1 MRKIISYFIKYHV
14 AVDVIVIAFLIFGVV
29 GALSL
34 KSSFFPLTESKNILI
49 TVTYPGAS
57 PQEVEEGIVLKIED
71 NLKGLEGVDRV
82 TSTSRENSGSINVEI
97 EKGRDIDFMLLEVKN
112 AVDRVPTFPGG
123 MEPLIVSKLEAVRP
137 TISFAVSGE
146 KIPLATLKQ
155 IGRQIENDIRAID
168 GISQIEITGYPEE
181 EIEIA
186 VNENNLLAYDI
197 SFNEVAT
204 AVGNANILV
213 TGGNIKTDAEEYLI
227 RANNRSYYGDELSN
241 IVVKADPSGRTIR
254 LKDVARIRDRFS
266 ETPNATYF
274 NGNLSVNATITSTN
288 TEDLI
293 GSAEKVKE
301 YIEEFNQKYDNVQL
315 DVVRDLST
323 TLTQRTKL
331 LTENAIM
338 GMALVLIFLSLFLN
352 TRLAFWVAFGLPI
365 SFLGMFVF
373 ASYFNVTINVLS
385 LFGMIIVIGILVDDG
400 IVIAEN
406 IYQHYEKGKSPI
418 QAAIDGTLEVIPPI
432 VSAII
437 TTLLAFSIFLFLDG
451 RIGDFFGEVS
461 VIVILTLVVSLIEA
475 LIILPAHLAHSKAL
489 QAQDKKPKTG
499 IARAFAKLRVINK
512 SGDRF
517 MAWMRDKSYS
527 PALKFALNNKL
538 LTFSLFAAALI
549 LTFGSIGGGIIR
561 TAFFPRIASD
571 RVQVELLMPNGTNEK
586 VTDSIISLIEEK
598 SEIVNQEL
606 TEQYLKGTD
615 KILFENVIKNVGPGS
630 SAATLVINLLPGEER
645 PDAIR
650 ADLITSRLRELVG
663 PVVGIESLIYGSGGN
678 FGGDPVSV
686 SLLGNNIQELKAA
699 KKELKDALLNN
710 SALKDI
716 ADNDPA
722 GIKEIRLELKENA
735 YLLGLDLRT
744 VMNQVR
750 AGFFG
755 AQAQRFQRGQDE
767 IRVWVRYDRDNRSS
781 IADLDEM
788 RIATPSGSRVPL
800 KEIASYSIERGDV
813 AINRLEGQR
822 EIQISADL
830 KDAKATSPVDV
841 MNEIKT
847 VVMPEIQSKYP
858 TVTASYE
865 GQNRER
871 NKLFDS
877 LGFVGLS
884 VLVLIYITIAFT
896 FRSFSQPLMLL
907 LLVPFSLT
915 AVAWGHWIH
924 DFPINILSML
934 GIIALIGI
942 MVNDGLV
949 LIGKFNNNLRQGMS
963 FDDAIYEA
971 GRSRFRA
978 IFLTSLT
985 TIAGLAPLMLETSR
999 QAQFLIPM
1007 AISIAYGIG
1016 FATLLTLIMLPLFL
1030 SFSNKMKT
1038 SSKLFASGIRTSK
1051 EEVERAIK
1059 EQKEEVY
1066 TTISEMP
1073 FLNGEVKEVSESDIL
1088 KEIESYKEN
1097 TVETTIENP

>member
-1 MRKIISYFIKYHV
+1 MRNIIAYFIKYHV
-14 AVDVIVIAFLIFGVV
+14 AVNVIILAFAVFGIV
-29 GALSL
+29 GAIGL
-34 KSSFFPLTESKNILI
+34 KSSFFPLTDSKNILI
-49 TVTYPGAS
+49 NITYPGAS
-57 PQEVEEGIVLKIED
+57 PLEVEEGIVLKIED
-71 NLKGLEGVDRV
+71 NLKGLQGVERV
-82 TSTSRENSGSINVEI
+82 TSTSRENSGNINVEI

-112 AVDRVPTFPGG
+112 AVDRVPTFPVG
-123 MEPLIVSKLEAVRP
+123 MEPLIVSKLEPVRP
-137 TISFAVSGE
+137 TITFAISGE
-146 KIPLATLKQ
+146 NIPLATLKQ
-155 IGRQIENDIRAID
+155 IGRQIENDIRAIE
-168 GISQIEITGYPEE
+168 GISQIQISGYPLE

-186 VNENNLLAYDI
+186 VNENSLLAYNM
-197 SFNEVAT
+197 SFTEVSQ

-213 TGGNIKTDAEEYLI
+213 TGGNIKTSAEEYLI

-241 IVVKADPSGRTIR
+241 IIIRADASGQAVR
-254 LKDVARIRDRFS
+254 LKDVAVIRDRFS
-266 ETPNATYF
+266 ESPNASYF
-274 NGNLSVNATITSTN
+274 DGKLSVNVTITSTN

-293 GSAEKVKE
+293 GSAEKIKAYITE
-301 YIEEFNQKYDNVQL
+301 YNEKYDNIQL

-323 TLTQRTKL
+323 TLTQRTQL
-331 LTENAIM
+331 LSENAIM
-338 GMALVLIFLSLFLN
+338 GMILVLIFLSLFLN

-365 SFLGMFVF
+365 SFLGMFIF
-373 ASYFNVTINVLS
+373 AGFFNVTINVLS

-418 QAAIDGTLEVIPPI
+418 QAAVDGTMEVLPPI
-432 VSAII
+432 VSAIV
-437 TTLLAFSIFLFLDG
+437 TTVLAFSIFLFLDG

-461 VIVILTLVVSLIEA
+461 VIVILTLVVSLVEA

-489 QAQDKKPKTG
+489 RPKDKQPKNG
-499 IARAFAKLRVINK
+499 LARAFAKLRVINQA
-512 SGDRF
+512 GDRF
-517 MAWMRDKSYS
+517 MKWMRDNMYS
-527 PALKFALNNKL
+527 PALRFSIQNKL
-538 LTFSLFAAALI
+538 LTFSIFLAALI

-571 RVQVELLMPNGTNEK
+571 QVRVELLMPNGTNER

-598 SEIVNQEL
+598 SAIVNEEL
-606 TEQYLKGTD
+606 TEQYLKGTS
-615 KILFENVIKNVGPGS
+615 KQLFENVIREVGPGS
-630 SAATLVINLLPGEER
+630 SAATLIINLLPGEER
-645 PDAIR
+645 PDAVQSN
-650 ADLITSRLRELVG
+650 LVTNRLEELVG
-663 PVVGIESLIYGSGGN
+663 PVIGTESLIYGSGGN
-678 FGGDPVSV
+678 FGGNPVSV

-699 KKELKDALLNN
+699 KKELKTAMQNN

-722 GIKEIRLELKENA
+722 GIKEIRLELKDNA
-735 YLLGLDLRT
+735 YLLGLDLRSI
-744 VMNQVR
+744 MNQVR

-767 IRVWVRYDRDNRSS
+767 IRVWVRYDRTNRSS
-781 IADLDEM
+781 ISDLDEM
-788 RIATPSGSRVPL
+788 RIVTPTGDRIPL

-822 EIQISADL
+822 EIQIIADL
-830 KDAKATSPVDV
+830 KNDKTTSAVDIV
-841 MNEIKT
+841 TDIRNNI
-847 VVMPEIQSKYP
+847 MPAIQSKYP

-871 NKLFDS
+871 NKLTNS
-877 LGFVGLS
+877 INFVGLI
-884 VLVLIYITIAFT
+884 VLGLIYMTIAFT

-915 AVAWGHWIH
+915 GVGWGHYIH

-949 LIGKFNNNLRQGMS
+949 LIGKFNSNLREGME
-963 FDDAIYEA
+963 FDHALYEA

-978 IFLTSLT
+978 IFLTSIT

-1016 FATLLTLIMLPLFL
+1016 FATVLTLIMLPLFL
-1030 SFSNKMKT
+1030 SFSNKMKVGT
-1038 SSKLFASGIRTSK
+1038 KWLATGDNITK

-1059 EQKEEVY
+1059 EQKDE
-1066 TTISEMP
+1066 IDLAGQLKQR
-1073 FLNGEVKEVSESDIL
+1073 LNGSPNGTGDKTTEPNNPLEFEVKE
-1088 KEIESYKEN
+1088 
-1097 TVETTIENP
+1097 